1 MGNCDD
7 YQINKEDVLRYLE
20 WATETVRS
28 WPEWEQHLLGPATP
42 EERQR
47 RLDIIK
53 ARKKTDSCNS

>member
-47 RLDIIK
+47 RLDTNK
-53 ARKKTDSCNS
+53 RLKSY